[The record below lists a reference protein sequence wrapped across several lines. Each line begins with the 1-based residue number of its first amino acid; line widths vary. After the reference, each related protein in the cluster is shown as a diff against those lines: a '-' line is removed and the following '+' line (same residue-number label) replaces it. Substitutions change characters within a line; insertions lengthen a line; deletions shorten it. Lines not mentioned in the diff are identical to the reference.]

1 MWTRWRC
8 PDLSQ
13 NLLEVSLQS
22 LVVLVMRLTISP
34 EAAVIMDL
42 QDRDGTVREYVA
54 TFPLEAIS
62 GHRAH
67 QGGEMPPHD
76 KLVSG

>member
-1 MWTRWRC
+1 
-8 PDLSQ
+8 
-13 NLLEVSLQS
+13 
-22 LVVLVMRLTISP
+22 
-34 EAAVIMDL
+34 MDL
-42 QDRDGTVREYVA
+42 RDRDGTTREFVA